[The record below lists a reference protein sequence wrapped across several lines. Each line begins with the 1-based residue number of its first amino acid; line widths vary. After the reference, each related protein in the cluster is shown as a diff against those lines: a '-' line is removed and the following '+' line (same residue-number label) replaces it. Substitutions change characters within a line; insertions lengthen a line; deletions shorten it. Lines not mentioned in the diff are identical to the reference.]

1 MVIKITKEVEKKDN
15 GTRGCDK
22 KKKKAMLITSR
33 KTKTKRWDKDAKS
46 YLI

>member
-33 KTKTKRWDKDAKS
+33 KTKRWDKDAKS